1 MDTVDLD
8 IPRHLPGMEDIEYQV
23 SRQFA
28 YYLRIIKNVQQTTLI
43 YGKLRNKEDWALKPE
58 FTQHN
63 HDFPNWL
70 RELPQDLQVVY
81 PADGSAPWIPSHFV
95 GNLHCYHYLSII
107 MHYRPQLHVLSDSF
121 DGVWKRHM
129 LICYS
134 AAKNMCKLQE
144 AILKNYGLP
153 GLLCMQRGIGFTIYS
168 VLTCTMLH
176 LASSPNNTVL

>member
-1 MDTVDLD
+1 MDLD

-43 YGKLRNKEDWALKPE
+43 YGKLRDKKDWALKPE

-81 PADGSAPWIPSHFV
+81 PADDSAPWIPSHFV

-121 DGVWKRHM
+121 DGVWKQRM

-153 GLLCMQRGIGFTIYS
+153 GLLCMQRGISFTIYS

-176 LASSPNNTVL
+176 LVSPPNDTVL